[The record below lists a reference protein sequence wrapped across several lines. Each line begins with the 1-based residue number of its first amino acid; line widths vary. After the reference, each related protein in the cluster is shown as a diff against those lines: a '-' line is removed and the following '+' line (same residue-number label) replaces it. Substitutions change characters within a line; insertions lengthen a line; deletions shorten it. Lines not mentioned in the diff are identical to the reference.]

1 MIPDNNI
8 GWLADSLL
16 LEQKFRLGSLYD
28 RSPVQQFKVKEVQ
41 HCGYFIHSYHLT
53 NIQTYVQQRY
63 SKSVMEPEEREQSAA
78 AFNVVHS
85 VSLVNIKFLYAEVRN
100 VLC

>member
-16 LEQKFRLGSLYD
+16 LEQKFRLGTLYD
-28 RSPVQQFKVKEVQ
+28 RSPVQQFKVREVQ

-63 SKSVMEPEEREQSAA
+63 SKSVMEPEERESNQLLLSMLSTL
-78 AFNVVHS
+78 FHL
-85 VSLVNIKFLYAEVRN
+85 SLSSFSLLK
-100 VLC
+100 